1 MRHPPYSRGVQ
12 HLMYVG
18 DDQAGTPGP
27 APAPAMST
35 SAKAMGA
42 LALYG
47 ALTTRGALRVAS
59 VGIASWIAYKALHGR
74 GLV

>member
-18 DDQAGTPGP
+18 DDHAG
-27 APAPAMST
+27 APAPASLST
-35 SAKAMGA
+35 GDKVMGA
-42 LALYG
+42 LALLG
-47 ALTTRGALRVAS
+47 ALQTKGVARVAS